1 MPVLTWGKTNFFIM
15 DAIFLLGES
24 GDDKSP
30 QIKQMSPNQ
39 ADQVDR
45 VKLLKHIRGLE
56 ECPLPPYYLT
66 ELKTCATCSNRQ
78 YWLAGVLLKHSN
90 LSEEFF

>member
-1 MPVLTWGKTNFFIM
+1 M
-15 DAIFLLGES
+15 
-24 GDDKSP
+24 
-30 QIKQMSPNQ
+30 
-39 ADQVDR
+39 
-45 VKLLKHIRGLE
+45 RGLK

-66 ELKTCATCSNRQ
+66 EVKTCATRSNRQ